1 MLLRNV
7 FTKTVR
13 DLRWPTFWVALS
25 LALGGAYFTAL
36 FKTYTQAFDLN
47 ALMQKMPEG
56 MRALVG
62 GSDFDVSNATGF
74 LNVELFPLIM
84 PALLA
89 AFAITLCSGFT
100 AGEESRGT
108 IDVLLSYPIARWRM
122 VIEKLAAL
130 IVATAIVSVVMLV
143 GIQVGS
149 LIGDAPVELD
159 KVAAGLFLATVLAF
173 SFGTISLA
181 IAAWTGNRSAAAGVP
196 IGLMVV
202 MYLVQSLSPQ
212 VESLRAINWL
222 SLFHYYLGHSP
233 LKHGLD
239 LGDTAVLVAVA
250 AVFLAI
256 SLIAFDRRDLAS

>member
-7 FTKTVR
+7 FAKTLR

-47 ALMQKMPEG
+47 ALMAKMPEG

-62 GSDFDVSNATGF
+62 GADFDVSTATGF

-84 PALLA
+84 PALLS
-89 AFAITLCSGFT
+89 AFAIALCSGFT
-100 AGEESRGT
+100 AGEEARGT
-108 IDVLLSYPIARWRM
+108 IDVLLSYPIPRWR
-122 VIEKLAAL
+122 VVLDKLAAMV
-130 IVATAIVSVVMLV
+130 IATFIISAVMLV
-143 GIQVGS
+143 GIEVGS
-149 LIGDAPVELD
+149 LVGDAPVELD

-181 IAAWTGNRSAAAGVP
+181 IAACTGNRSSAAGIP

-202 MYLVQSLSPQ
+202 MYLVQSLSPEI
-212 VESLRAINWL
+212 ESLRAINGL

-239 LGDTAVLVAVA
+239 LGDTAVLVVIA
-250 AVFLAI
+250 AVFLAL
-256 SLIAFDRRDLAS
+256 SLIAFERRDLAS